1 MVFLVPACWVA
12 VVKAYHHF
20 PFVPALDLPPY
31 QVLLLVLPP
40 ALLAF
45 PGQMIPALAAAVV
58 LVQIPVLAQSLF
70 PAIPLLDLMDNRPA

>member
-1 MVFLVPACWVA
+1 MVFLVPACWAV

-45 PGQMIPALAAAVV
+45 PGQLIPVFAAAIV
-58 LVQIPVLAQSLF
+58 LVQIPALAQSLF
-70 PAIPLLDLMDNRPA
+70 PAVLLLDLMDNHPA